1 MATLTTTV
9 KTGSKSRRPTR
20 NWGERMQVEAW
31 LTIQER
37 RESERQFLEPFQK
50 LVESH
55 PREFMNDE
63 DTQPIGLD
71 L

>member
-1 MATLTTTV
+1 
-9 KTGSKSRRPTR
+9 
-20 NWGERMQVEAW
+20 MQVEAW

-37 RESERQFLEPFQK
+37 RENERLILESYQK

-55 PREFMNDE
+55 PREFMDDE